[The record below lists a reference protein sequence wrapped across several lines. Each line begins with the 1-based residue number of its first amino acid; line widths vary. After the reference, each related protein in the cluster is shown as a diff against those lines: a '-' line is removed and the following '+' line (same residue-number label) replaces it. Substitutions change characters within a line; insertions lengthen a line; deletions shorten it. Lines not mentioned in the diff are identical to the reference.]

1 MRHRPEAYEEA
12 RELLRNAMK
21 AQKAYQG
28 EGEFYKG
35 LQEKLQKLDE
45 EEQMHV
51 TLQVD
56 LERVDSSP

>member
-28 EGEFYKG
+28 EGDFYKG
-35 LQEKLQKLDE
+35 LQEMLQKLE
-45 EEQMHV
+45 ETEQMHIL
-51 TLQVD
+51 LQDD
-56 LERVDSSP
+56 LERVESNP